1 MDVANSLGC
10 KLASKDMIDIRLFGK
25 FEVTD
30 ATGAPVTIAGAKTQG
45 LIAFLAL
52 SMEMPP
58 TRDRII
64 NLFWGDRFT
73 DQARQSLR
81 QAIAKLRRIL
91 PTSENEAVIADGDR
105 IGLNPEVV
113 RVDVEVFHRLATA
126 EAADGVMEA
135 VSLLR
140 GPLLDGFY
148 GQQAEFEDWI
158 ASERQRITEVSSK
171 VLERASDIALQR
183 GNVEAALA
191 NARRMAKMNPWS
203 DSAQLLLLRLMA
215 QNGDRAAA
223 IQNFKAYERTLDEE
237 LGIGAGAELQT
248 LVAQIRGEGFT
259 AQPDASPETP
269 PVAKV
274 DAVDDLGRTSIAIV
288 PFAWMAS
295 EADHGFLIDGVV
307 EDITTKLARFSWLDV
322 KSGTSTNGARLTG
335 PEMSKLYGETGNDY
349 LIHGSLRSQGHRYR
363 LTVQLADPRDGRYLW
378 VERFERET
386 EDTFALQ
393 DDLSDAVVGSLES
406 ALERFAGRSTRSLDF
421 DEMNA
426 WECYHRGLAIQYEF
440 DAKTNS
446 EAQRHFRRAIALDP
460 NFGLA
465 YARLSYAIVI
475 STIYFEAENVD
486 RLLEEALELAQTAA
500 RLEPDDAVVRFALGR
515 VRLARGEYEQ
525 SISHLKN
532 AIELNPNMA
541 QAHCGLGDSMAYAG
555 SLDEAMNCFEEAV
568 RVSPTDPYRWAFL
581 SYGATAL
588 LFRGDYDKAD
598 DWAAK
603 AEAMPN
609 AHYWPTAIRV
619 SSLAHAGRMPE
630 AQTALARLKDMR
642 PGITC
647 DFVRSRLFYLR
658 DPAQVETYVS
668 GLELAGLD

>member
-1 MDVANSLGC
+1 
-10 KLASKDMIDIRLFGK
+10 MIDIRLFGK
-25 FEVTD
+25 FEVRD
-30 ATGAPVTIAGAKTQG
+30 VGGGPVTVAGAKTQG
-45 LIAFLAL
+45 LIAFLAM

-58 TRDRII
+58 TRDRVI

-91 PTSENEAVIADGDR
+91 PANGDEVVFADGDR

-113 RVDVEVFHRLATA
+113 RVDVDRFNRLSKTA
-126 EAADGVMEA
+126 SSEEVMEA

-158 ASERQRITEVSSK
+158 ASERQRITEISSK

-183 GNVEAALA
+183 GDVNTALA
-191 NARRMAKMNPWS
+191 NARRVAEMNPWS
-203 DSAQLLLLRLMA
+203 DSAQLLLLRLLA

-223 IQNFKAYERTLDEE
+223 IQSFNSYESTLKEE
-237 LGIGAGAELQT
+237 LGIGVGLELQT
-248 LVAQIRGEGFT
+248 LIGQIRGEGFT
-259 AQPDASPETP
+259 AKTGATSEASA
-269 PVAKV
+269 PVMEDGSGEA
-274 DAVDDLGRTSIAIV
+274 GRTSIAIV

-295 EADHGFLIDGVV
+295 EADHSFLVDGVV
-307 EDITTKLARFSWLDV
+307 EDITTKLSRFSWLDV
-322 KSGTSTNGARLTG
+322 KAGTSTDGTRLTG
-335 PEMSKLYGETGNDY
+335 PEMSKLYSETGNDY

-363 LTVQLADPRDGRYLW
+363 LTVQLADPQDGRYLW
-378 VERFERET
+378 VERFDMET
-386 EDTFALQ
+386 DDTFALQ

-406 ALERFAGRSTRSLDF
+406 AVERLAGRSTRRIAFSD
-421 DEMNA
+421 MNA

-440 DAKTNS
+440 DAATNS

-475 STIYFEAENVD
+475 STIYFEAPDVD
-486 RLLEEALELAQTAA
+486 ALLSEALELAQYAA
-500 RLEPDDAVVRFALGR
+500 RLDPDDAVVRFALGR

-532 AIELNPNMA
+532 AIALNPNMA

-555 SLDEAMNCFEEAV
+555 ELDQAMGCFEEAV

-588 LFRGDYDKAD
+588 LFRGDYGEAD

-619 SSLAHAGRMPE
+619 SSLAHAGRMDE
-630 AQTALARLKDMR
+630 AQAALSRLKAMR

-658 DPAQVETYVS
+658 DPEQVETYVS
-668 GLELAGLD
+668 GLKLAGLD